1 MLRRELHYIPSR
13 LHSVEAFRALAAMR
27 CIHGIVFWAAL
38 LAFAQSAIANVLDL
52 KDYESIYELN
62 SRLRI
67 VSIDVSK
74 DVEAATKTQ
83 ECMIRLGG
91 SLDVIIANVS
101 QVATLV
107 ALAARMV
114 HKEDESSVLER
125 LELQTQVFQGIEK
138 DHRRIIELT
147 SERCSGDSATG
158 AKSSEI
164 LRLYSEA
171 TMLVQSI
178 GTKIGAITP
187 K

>member
-1 MLRRELHYIPSR
+1 
-13 LHSVEAFRALAAMR
+13 
-27 CIHGIVFWAAL
+27 
-38 LAFAQSAIANVLDL
+38 
-52 KDYESIYELN
+52 
-62 SRLRI
+62 
-67 VSIDVSK
+67 
-74 DVEAATKTQ
+74 
-83 ECMIRLGG
+83 MIRLGG

-178 GTKIGAITP
+178 GTKIGAIAP